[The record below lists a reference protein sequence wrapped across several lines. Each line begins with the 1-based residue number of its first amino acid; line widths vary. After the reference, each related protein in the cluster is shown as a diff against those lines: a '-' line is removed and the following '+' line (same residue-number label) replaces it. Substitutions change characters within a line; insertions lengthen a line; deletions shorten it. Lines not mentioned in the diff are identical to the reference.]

1 MTKQIQNI
9 LTIILLFLPLFIF
22 AQKIDSVYIHGINN
36 NARIMNRNGSF
47 TEAYKMINDLISKL
61 NKEKDLEYLNFSYQT
76 KANIEQNLGMYDESV
91 KTAQNALQ
99 MSLDLKDSTNIAYN
113 YNLVGI
119 GYYFL
124 SEYDSTKIY
133 YEKSYDLKKK
143 LSTDSK
149 GLAAS
154 AYNLAILYEDLA
166 QRDKALKLYKDA
178 EHYLLKSNDTM
189 TFLSDVYVG
198 LAHLYFFNK
207 EIDKAEEYSEKAL
220 DIGIKSYGEFNPNMT
235 FVYNSN
241 ANILEKKGKYKEAI
255 KLLEKSL
262 KIRENTY
269 GQTHKWTC
277 ESNYKLARV
286 LELNTQYENAIYY
299 YKQAIDI
306 GKKINS
312 SQYLANAEL
321 FLAQLYTEQNIHLD
335 EAEELVLSA
344 LDKNIQVFG
353 YKNDIIADDYYQLA
367 KLSKKENDKK
377 KMFAFITRVFNAA
390 SYDKDNLEDVIAPY
404 QTLNALALMGDWY
417 IDDFKKTNNID
428 ILERKFQL
436 IDQEIALIKYIQK
449 NFSTD
454 ESKINFANE
463 YRKVFEKG
471 LYTCWILYNKTK
483 EEKYLE
489 KAFELSETN
498 RSTTLLEGMQD
509 TKFKLYSGI
518 PKGLLEK
525 EKEIN
530 QSLER
535 VKLDLYYEKKATNP
549 DKDYFTELL
558 DKRIFFSK
566 RRDSIQDSFNRSY
579 PRYTDLKY
587 GNKVI
592 EILDV
597 QKDLDRNTQ
606 MLIYFLGEENLYT
619 FNITKD
625 DVSFLRGT
633 VADDLIDKTNMFKS
647 ELMARSDLQNV
658 SESLYQYLL
667 KQQLNKSKT
676 NLVIIP
682 DNILNYIPFEILQ
695 SDNNKYLVETYTICY
710 VPSVRLLLE
719 LKNDFFKYSPPKFWA
734 GFSPEYANNNA
745 ISSASNEINSVKEI
759 VEGDSFMGENS
770 NKQSFLEN
778 NKNYSVLHLAMH
790 AKIDNEYPKF
800 NKLIF
805 TDGDLTASE
814 IYLSNT
820 KANLTVLSACNTG
833 FGKIEKGEGV
843 MSMARAFQ
851 FSGVPSVLM
860 SLWKVPDKETKK
872 IMIAFYK
879 YLKKGEKK
887 SDALRKAKIEYLS
900 STSDKNLLHPYY
912 WAGFVLN
919 GNSDRLFQNYNKY
932 YYILAG
938 LTVILILM
946 LFIKKRQ

>member
-1 MTKQIQNI
+1 
-9 LTIILLFLPLFIF
+9 
-22 AQKIDSVYIHGINN
+22 
-36 NARIMNRNGSF
+36 
-47 TEAYKMINDLISKL
+47 MINDLISKL

-286 LELNTQYENAIYY
+286 LELDTQYENAIYY

-558 DKRIFFSK
+558 DKRIYFSK
-566 RRDSIQDSFNRSY
+566 RRDSIQDSFNKSY
-579 PRYTDLKY
+579 PRYADLKY

-938 LTVILILM
+938 LAIILILI

>member
-1 MTKQIQNI
+1 
-9 LTIILLFLPLFIF
+9 
-22 AQKIDSVYIHGINN
+22 
-36 NARIMNRNGSF
+36 
-47 TEAYKMINDLISKL
+47 MINDLISKL

-286 LELNTQYENAIYY
+286 LELDTQYENAIYY

-566 RRDSIQDSFNRSY
+566 RRDSIQDSFNKSY
-579 PRYTDLKY
+579 PRYADLKY

>member
-1 MTKQIQNI
+1 
-9 LTIILLFLPLFIF
+9 
-22 AQKIDSVYIHGINN
+22 
-36 NARIMNRNGSF
+36 
-47 TEAYKMINDLISKL
+47 MINDLISKL

>member
-1 MTKQIQNI
+1 
-9 LTIILLFLPLFIF
+9 
-22 AQKIDSVYIHGINN
+22 
-36 NARIMNRNGSF
+36 
-47 TEAYKMINDLISKL
+47 MINDLISKL

-286 LELNTQYENAIYY
+286 LELDTQYENAIYY

-558 DKRIFFSK
+558 DKRIYFSK
-566 RRDSIQDSFNRSY
+566 RRDSIQDSFNKSY
-579 PRYTDLKY
+579 PRYADLKY

-938 LTVILILM
+938 LAVILILM

>member
-1 MTKQIQNI
+1 
-9 LTIILLFLPLFIF
+9 
-22 AQKIDSVYIHGINN
+22 
-36 NARIMNRNGSF
+36 
-47 TEAYKMINDLISKL
+47 MINDLISKL

-286 LELNTQYENAIYY
+286 LELDTQYENAIYY

-558 DKRIFFSK
+558 DKRIYFSK
-566 RRDSIQDSFNRSY
+566 RRDSIQDSFNKSY
-579 PRYTDLKY
+579 PRYADLKY